1 MPEITSSYVLAAPA
15 EPVWRLLVDFGAIQ
29 TWWPASGPIQIDH
42 VEVEGQGIGMIRHIY
57 NKGARSPVSERL
69 DLLDHATRTLVLS
82 IVGARPP
89 GITGYV
95 AIGSLT
101 QIDAASCRLD
111 YRALITAEADQEE
124 RVRRGV
130 LKTWSIMVQGL
141 EEGAHRV
148 PHPQPS
154 IPS

>member
-1 MPEITSSYVLAAPA
+1 VPEITSSYVLAVPA

-29 TWWPASGPIQIDH
+29 TWWPTCGPLQIDH
-42 VEVEGQGIGMIRHIY
+42 VEVEGQGIGMIRHIH

-69 DLLDHATRTLVLS
+69 DLIDHATRTLVLS
-82 IVGARPP
+82 IVGSRPP
-89 GITGYV
+89 GITAYV
-95 AIGSLT
+95 AIGRLT

-111 YRALITAEADQEE
+111 YRALVTADADQEE

-141 EEGAHRV
+141 ENGARLV
-148 PHPQPS
+148 PHSQPS